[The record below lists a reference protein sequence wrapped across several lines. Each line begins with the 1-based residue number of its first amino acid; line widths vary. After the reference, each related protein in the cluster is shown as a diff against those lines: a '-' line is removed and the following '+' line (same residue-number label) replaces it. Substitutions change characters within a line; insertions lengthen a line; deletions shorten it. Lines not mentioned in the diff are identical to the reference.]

1 MRARKAS
8 LCLRGDLE
16 AFDAADIGQLSQRL
30 HGFLELVC
38 VLDFEAEHQ
47 LAAGGAALFGQAADE
62 DFFTS
67 ENVCDVF
74 HQVHGFMR
82 VYQHINGVA

>member
-8 LCLRGDLE
+8 LCLPDGLE

-74 HQVHGFMR
+74 HQIHGLVRLYQNIDR
-82 VYQHINGVA
+82 VA